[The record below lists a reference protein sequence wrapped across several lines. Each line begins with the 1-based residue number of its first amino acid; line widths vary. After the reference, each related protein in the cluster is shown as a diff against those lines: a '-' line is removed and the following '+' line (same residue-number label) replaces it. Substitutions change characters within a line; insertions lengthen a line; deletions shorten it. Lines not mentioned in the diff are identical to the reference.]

1 MKKIILTL
9 AVASVLLA
17 CCTSKTTQAVE
28 DKIENVADVIENTV
42 EETFENTISNAIEEK
57 LDKIEDAFDSI
68 EDKVEEVADSLINR
82 PLLGGDR
89 DEHGC
94 IPSAGYIWCE
104 ELQKCIRPWEEKCE

>member
-9 AVASVLLA
+9 AVTSMFIA
-17 CCTSKTTQAVE
+17 CCTTKNSTNAESASSAATDTTAM
-28 DKIENVADVIENTV
+28 ADT
-42 EETFENTISNAIEEK
+42 TA
-57 LDKIEDAFDSI
+57 L
-68 EDKVEEVADSLINR
+68 ADTLINR

-104 ELQKCIRPWEEKCE
+104 KLQKCVRPWETPCE

>member
-1 MKKIILTL
+1 MKKIILLFAL
-9 AVASVLLA
+9 ATTLLA

-28 DKIENVADVIENTV
+28 E
-42 EETFENTISNAIEEK
+42 
-57 LDKIEDAFDSI
+57 
-68 EDKVEEVADSLINR
+68 KVENVADSLINR

-104 ELQKCIRPWEEKCE
+104 ELQQCIRPWETPCE

>member
-1 MKKIILTL
+1 MKKIILLFAL
-9 AVASVLLA
+9 ATTLLA
-17 CCTSKTTQAVE
+17 CCTTKNTTETIE
-28 DKIENVADVIENTV
+28 DK
-42 EETFENTISNAIEEK
+42 
-57 LDKIEDAFDSI
+57 LDSI

-104 ELQKCIRPWEEKCE
+104 ELQECIRPWETPCE

>member
-1 MKKIILTL
+1 MKKIILTI

-28 DKIENVADVIENTV
+28 DKIENVADVIEN
-42 EETFENTISNAIEEK
+42 A
-57 LDKIEDAFDSI
+57 
-68 EDKVEEVADSLINR
+68 ADSLINR

-104 ELQKCIRPWEEKCE
+104 ELQECIRPWETPCE

>member
-1 MKKIILTL
+1 MKKIILTI

-28 DKIENVADVIENTV
+28 E
-42 EETFENTISNAIEEK
+42 
-57 LDKIEDAFDSI
+57 
-68 EDKVEEVADSLINR
+68 KVENVADSLINR

-104 ELQKCIRPWEEKCE
+104 EIQECVRPWETPCDSE

>member
-1 MKKIILTL
+1 MKKIILTI
-9 AVASVLLA
+9 AVASALLA

-28 DKIENVADVIENTV
+28 E
-42 EETFENTISNAIEEK
+42 
-57 LDKIEDAFDSI
+57 
-68 EDKVEEVADSLINR
+68 KVENVADSLINR

-104 ELQKCIRPWEEKCE
+104 ELQECVRPWETPCDSE

>member
-1 MKKIILTL
+1 MKKIILTI
-9 AVASVLLA
+9 AVASALLA

-28 DKIENVADVIENTV
+28 DKIENAADVIEN
-42 EETFENTISNAIEEK
+42 A
-57 LDKIEDAFDSI
+57 
-68 EDKVEEVADSLINR
+68 ADSLINR

-104 ELQKCIRPWEEKCE
+104 ELQECIRPWETPCDSE